1 MNVNLDTTTT
11 AIKNRMN
18 TLGNNTIKF
27 AKTTVDNLPS
37 GIKEHKKEI
46 TGVAVS
52 TLSIISAITVMKAL
66 IDYSSKLKAKAKQ

>member
-1 MNVNLDTTTT
+1 MKVNLDTTT
-11 AIKNRMN
+11 IKNRMN

-27 AKTTVDNLPS
+27 AKNTVDKLPS

-52 TLSIISAITVMKAL
+52 ALSIISAITVIKAL